1 MLKYGHFLLFNWC
14 PELFCSF
21 VLLLQSA
28 SQQGNQNQFY
38 QYNPLYYPA
47 AAGPTLPP
55 NYQGHPPQQE
65 RGMTQPHMRGNFLTL
80 QIRIINGKLCVT
92 SNKLSAAHLAFWNCT
107 IVRTYVLPCHHNIVI
122 CYSAKF
128 CNCIRS
134 PNVILFICTHAVVK
148 NVIVICLSDG
158 I

>member
-1 MLKYGHFLLFNWC
+1 MLKYGHFLLFIGVQS
-14 PELFCSF
+14 CSF
-21 VLLLQSA
+21 ILLSQSA

-47 AAGPTLPP
+47 AAGPTWPP

-122 CYSAKF
+122 VALLNFAFAHQMC
-128 CNCIRS
+128 CIHS
-134 PNVILFICTHAVVK
+134 VYTSVHIQL
-148 NVIVICLSDG
+148 
-158 I
+158 